1 MQVIE
6 CRRKCLAMALIAIV
20 SPIALVA
27 QQQLPNG
34 QVITPTAA
42 SGATLQALNPRL
54 DKLPFF
60 TAGQAV
66 TTVTSPDRQTLL
78 VLTSGYN
85 KNYDNDGDAHVY
97 GGAVDNANYDDK
109 GQLRPSN
116 SYEYVFV
123 FDISGRVPKEAQK
136 AIRIPNTFNGI
147 TFSPDGRQFYVS
159 GGVDDS
165 VHVYARN
172 GENIWMEKAD
182 SPLPLGHLAAGQ
194 CDDAGA
200 QNGFIGAYGL
210 QSHKGNKGSGDKS
223 EKQCWMVAGIAV
235 TEDGSKLIAA
245 NYESDS
251 ISFLDTNTLKVTG
264 ELDLRPGKQTNPSH
278 GKAGGEFPYWVVAR
292 ANEEV
297 YVSSLRD
304 REIDVVNLSGEHTI
318 KRIPIADDPRSNTH
332 SGNPNRMILN
342 KTGTRL
348 YVAVD
353 NADEVAVID
362 TATKKIIRS
371 IKTIGVPGLFT
382 GAIPKGAD
390 PNALA
395 LSPDEKWLYV
405 TNGGI
410 NALSLISVEGD
421 NLSVKGLISTGW
433 YPNSVSV
440 SADGRTLYIVNG
452 KSTTGSNRLHCRD
465 VGEISRASACPSG
478 KVGGQDNQY
487 TLQLTKAGLLTAPIP
502 GANELHTLTQQV
514 AKNNGFHLALSPVDQ
529 ALLRRIRQKIEHV
542 IYVVK
547 ENRTYDQILGDLP
560 QGNGDPTLAQFP
572 RLITPNQHRLAE
584 QFVTLDNFFDSSNV
598 SYDGWQWSTA
608 ARTVDA
614 TEKSY
619 PVNYAGR
626 GLTRDSDGQDRG
638 INVARGS
645 LADRKAWNPD
655 IPDDEELLPGPRN
668 EEDIDGPDDG
678 EDGAGYLWDAAL
690 RQGLTVRNYGFH
702 YDRNPYSLKKKTG
715 QNPGEWIVPLE
726 NDPHEKSLRV
736 AFPAH
741 VSLAGLTD
749 EYYRGFDNKFPDF
762 YRYQEWNREFTDFIK
777 TGKLPRLT
785 LITLMHDH
793 TGDLKAATDGLNT
806 PELQVAD
813 NDYALGLLIERVKN
827 SPYAQNTVIFAI
839 EDDAQDGPDHVDA
852 HRSIAIVAG
861 PYIKQKKVIS
871 ERYTTVSLIR
881 TIEDLLGIRPQ
892 NLHDGGVRPMLEI
905 FDPNQAG
912 WSFKAE
918 PSSALCARNV
928 PFAESACAATNQ
940 ISARSA
946 ITFPH
951 DASWW
956 AEMTKG
962 FDFSGPDLN
971 DPEVY
976 NRILWEGTM
985 PGKPYPTERS
995 GLDLSSGREAL
1006 LRAAGFE
1013 IESIPRK

>member
-1 MQVIE
+1 MQGSDFRQI
-6 CRRKCLAMALIAIV
+6 CLAIALFAIV
-20 SPIALVA
+20 APIALVA

-42 SGATLQALNPRL
+42 SGATLQALNPHL

-66 TTVTSPDRQTLL
+66 TTVTAPDGQTLL

-85 KNYDNDGDAHVY
+85 KNYDDDGDAHVY
-97 GGAVDNANYDDK
+97 SGAVNNANYDDK

-123 FDISGRVPKEAQK
+123 FDISGGIPKETQK
-136 AIRIPNTFNGI
+136 AIRVPNTFNGI
-147 TFSPDGRQFYVS
+147 TFSPDGKQFYVS

-165 VHVYARN
+165 VHVYVRS
-172 GENIWMEKAD
+172 ESDHIWKEKAD
-182 SPLPLGHLAAGQ
+182 SPLPLGHLADGQ
-194 CDDAGA
+194 CDQAGA
-200 QNGFIGAYGL
+200 KNGFIGGYGL
-210 QSHKGNKGSGDKS
+210 QFHQKGNEESGDKS
-223 EKQCWMVAGIAV
+223 EKQCWMVAGIAI
-235 TEDGSKLIAA
+235 TEDGRELITA
-245 NYESDS
+245 NYENDS
-251 ISFLDTNTLKVTG
+251 ISFVDTSTLKVTG
-264 ELDLRPGKQTNPSH
+264 DLDLRPGKQKIPSH
-278 GKAGGEFPYWVVAR
+278 GQAGGEFPYWVVAHG
-292 ANEEV
+292 NKEV

-304 REIDVVNLSGEHTI
+304 REIDVVNLSGDSTI
-318 KRIPIADDPRSNTH
+318 KRIPIADDVRTHTH

-342 KTGTRL
+342 KAGTRL

-353 NADEVAVID
+353 NADEIVVID
-362 TATKKIIRS
+362 TTAKKIIQS
-371 IKTIGVPGLFT
+371 IKTIDVPGLFS

-395 LSPDEKWLYV
+395 FSPDEKWLYV

-410 NALSLISVEGD
+410 NALSIISVDGD
-421 NLSVKGLISTGW
+421 KLSVKGLVPTGW

-440 SADGRTLYIVNG
+440 SSDGKNLYIVNG
-452 KSTTGSNRLHCRD
+452 KSNTGSNRMHCRD
-465 VGEISRASACPSG
+465 VEEVSRASACPAG
-478 KVGGQDNQY
+478 ELGGQDNQY
-487 TLQLTKAGLLTAPIP
+487 TLQLTKAGLLTLPVPDEA
-502 GANELHTLTQQV
+502 EMRTLTQRV
-514 AKNNGFHLALSPVDQ
+514 SKNNGFHFALRPAEE
-529 ALLRRIRQKIEHV
+529 ALLRELRQKIKHV

-547 ENRTYDQILGDLP
+547 ENRSYDQILGDLS

-619 PVNYAGR
+619 AVNYASR

-645 LADRKAWNPD
+645 LAERKQWNPD
-655 IPDDEELLPGPRN
+655 IPDDVDLLPGSRN
-668 EEDIDGPDDG
+668 EEDIDGP
-678 EDGAGYLWDAAL
+678 EDGQEGTGYLWDAAI
-690 RQGLTVRNYGFH
+690 RHGLTVRNYGFH
-702 YDRNPYSLKKKTG
+702 YDRNPYYVKNKAG
-715 QNPGEWIVPLE
+715 QSTSEWFVPLE
-726 NDPHEKSLRV
+726 KDPHGKSLRV

-741 VSLAGLTD
+741 VSLASLTD
-749 EYYRGFDNKFPDF
+749 EYYRGYDNKFPDF

-777 TGKLPRLT
+777 TGNLPRLT

-793 TGDLKAATDGLNT
+793 TGDFKLATDGLNI
-806 PELQVAD
+806 PELQIAD
-813 NDYALGLLIERVKN
+813 NDYALGLLVERVKN

-861 PYIKQKKVIS
+861 PYIKQKRVIS
-871 ERYTTVSLIR
+871 ERYTTVSVIR
-881 TIEDLLGIRPQ
+881 TIEELLGIHPQ

-905 FDPNQAG
+905 FDPTQAN
-912 WSFKAE
+912 WSFKSE
-918 PSSALCARNV
+918 PSAALCAKEV
-928 PFAESACAATNQ
+928 PFVKSACALKNQ
-940 ISARSA
+940 TRVKDTIS
-946 ITFPH
+946 FPH

-956 AEMTKG
+956 AEKTKDL
-962 FDFSGPDLN
+962 DFSGPDLN
-971 DPEVY
+971 DPEIY

-985 PGKPYPTERS
+985 PGKSYPTERS
-995 GLDLSSGREAL
+995 GLDLRSGREAL
-1006 LRAAGFE
+1006 LRAVGAEG
-1013 IESIPRK
+1013 SQ